1 MKYLPA
7 LFLLLSLLSSCNE
20 GQNNKE
26 LEESSMENSNLT
38 PAEAIAKRYG
48 EANWDRVSQ
57 LNFSFNV
64 KSAGRELKR
73 SFQWF
78 PKTDDVVFTSDT
90 DTIEYNRNA
99 TLDSLALYADK
110 RFINDTYWL
119 LAPYK
124 LVWDEGVS
132 ISEEKNVIAPISGDT
147 LHKLTILDD
156 GEGGYTPGDAYD
168 LYFTDNYAVKE
179 WGYRRNNA
187 DKTSTATL
195 WMKEKNLNGI
205 ILNTHH
211 QDSTG
216 NFQLFFTDVSI
227 K

>member
-1 MKYLPA
+1 
-7 LFLLLSLLSSCNE
+7 
-20 GQNNKE
+20 
-26 LEESSMENSNLT
+26 MENSNLT

-147 LHKLTILDD
+147 LHKLTILYD
-156 GEGGYTPGDAYD
+156 GEGGYT
-168 LYFTDNYAVKE
+168 V
-179 WGYRRNNA
+179 WGKLCSAKHSVAINA
-187 DKTSTATL
+187 LPVGLAKGVRLIKDIP
-195 WMKEKNLNGI
+195 ENGI
-205 ILNTHH
+205 VKLSDVELDETCKAFKLR
-211 QDSTG
+211 QLMTG
-216 NFQLFFTDVSI
+216 SLY
-227 K
+227 